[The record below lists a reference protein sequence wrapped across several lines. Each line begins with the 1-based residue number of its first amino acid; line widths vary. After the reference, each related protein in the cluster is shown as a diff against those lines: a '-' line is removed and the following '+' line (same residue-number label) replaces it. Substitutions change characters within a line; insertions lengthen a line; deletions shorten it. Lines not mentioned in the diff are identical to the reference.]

1 MRPYRPLAAAGAV
14 VFSLAFGYVEAVV
27 VVYIRLAVSGT
38 MDPRAAIEAEQLAT
52 AAFPWWIELTR
63 EVATILML
71 AGVAVALGRGWW
83 ERAGFFLLAFA
94 LWDAQYYVALKILTG
109 WPPSLDA
116 TDVYFLIPVPWVGP
130 VWLPLLLDAF
140 AVGLTR
146 PLWWP
151 RRAARS

>member
-14 VFSLAFGYVEAVV
+14 VFGLAFGYVEAVV
-27 VVYIRLAVSGT
+27 VVYIRLAVIAT
-38 MDPRAAIEAEQLAT
+38 LDPRAALEAGQLVA

-71 AGVAVALGRGWW
+71 AGVAVALGRG
-83 ERAGFFLLAFA
+83 
-94 LWDAQYYVALKILTG
+94 G
-109 WPPSLDA
+109 WA

-146 PLWWP
+146 FLWWP